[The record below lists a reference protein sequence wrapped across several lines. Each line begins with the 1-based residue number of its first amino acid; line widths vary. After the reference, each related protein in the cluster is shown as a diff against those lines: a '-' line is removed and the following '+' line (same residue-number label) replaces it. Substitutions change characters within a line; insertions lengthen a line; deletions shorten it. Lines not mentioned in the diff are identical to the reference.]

1 MKKEPS
7 TVSGKLKRY
16 AKVSKTVGSVTTK
29 IAGRKLIGKNDE
41 KKNADLIFNALG
53 GLKGPL
59 MKVAQLLST
68 IPDALPKGYSE
79 KLQQLQADAPSMGW
93 LFVKRRM
100 SNELGKNWIKKFK
113 RFEKNAIKAA
123 SLGQVHRACINKQT
137 LACKLQYPDMLSVV
151 NADLRQI
158 KLIFSLYK
166 TWDKTINT
174 SDIYDEISVRLLEEL
189 DYEREQKNML
199 LYAKIL
205 SKEKQINV
213 PIPIKTHSTKRLITM
228 TWLDGEPLM
237 LYKKSKSH
245 VKNEIA
251 LALFKAWYIPF
262 YRYGIIHGDPHP
274 GNYQVN
280 YHKGS
285 VKINLLD
292 FGCIRV
298 FSPKFVKGV
307 IDLYKAMRDDNNALA
322 VEAYKAWGF
331 KKLSNEVIDVLN
343 MWANYVYGPLLVD
356 KKRFI
361 QNKNTGKNGKDI
373 AKEVYKKLKKLGGV
387 TPPREFVLID
397 RAAVGLGSVF
407 MHLNAKLNWHQ
418 LLEEM
423 IENFDEN
430 TLKIKQEK
438 VLKEVGL
445 K

>member
-41 KKNADLIFNALG
+41 IKNADLIFNALG

-151 NADLRQI
+151 NADLHQI

-199 LYAKIL
+199 LYSKIL
-205 SKEKQINV
+205 SKEKQFC
-213 PIPIKTHSTKRLITM
+213 S
-228 TWLDGEPLM
+228 
-237 LYKKSKSH
+237 
-245 VKNEIA
+245 
-251 LALFKAWYIPF
+251 
-262 YRYGIIHGDPHP
+262 
-274 GNYQVN
+274 
-280 YHKGS
+280 
-285 VKINLLD
+285 LLRTIL
-292 FGCIRV
+292 C
-298 FSPKFVKGV
+298 
-307 IDLYKAMRDDNNALA
+307 
-322 VEAYKAWGF
+322 
-331 KKLSNEVIDVLN
+331 SN
-343 MWANYVYGPLLVD
+343 
-356 KKRFI
+356 R
-361 QNKNTGKNGKDI
+361 T
-373 AKEVYKKLKKLGGV
+373 
-387 TPPREFVLID
+387 
-397 RAAVGLGSVF
+397 
-407 MHLNAKLNWHQ
+407 
-418 LLEEM
+418 
-423 IENFDEN
+423 
-430 TLKIKQEK
+430 
-438 VLKEVGL
+438 
-445 K
+445 